1 MPAERSGEKDGHEVT
16 NRANDPRLRWYPRS
30 WRARY
35 GDELTALLDDEY
47 GSSASAR
54 IRLSLVSAGLRQRAR
69 QSGLAGDAVPAADGV
84 RTGALVILGAWVA
97 FVVAGASFAKFSEHF
112 DEALPRSLGAHHV
125 PDLAFTVLQAMAGAA
140 SVLVLAGALLAAPA
154 FVRFL
159 ALEMGSPSRALP
171 ASSDLYGRD
180 DRRDSAPCGVGQP
193 PPIAP
198 TQRWHA
204 LERCSVPGV
213 DIPHRHHLDAVE
225 RVGGYGNTANRALQ
239 GGAHHGGDTGRR
251 RCPRNGDHGHR
262 YSGLVGRHGHGR
274 TCILECQPGRTPGI
288 IVGHLARCDRRSDG
302 GGGGNRGRW
311 SRSRSSPLGN
321 NEGGL
326 NTFLPSD

>member
-1 MPAERSGEKDGHEVT
+1 MPAERSGAKDGHEVT

-47 GSSASAR
+47 GRSTSAR

-159 ALEMGSPSRALP
+159 RAGGGVSVRGHFLRALTCTVVTIAVTVPLVVWANHHPSHQPNGGMHWSGVLFLAWTSLIVITLTLWSVLAVTAARRIELSRAVLTTEAILAAAVALAMVTMVIATAVWWGAMATDAPAFLSASPAGLP
-171 ASSDLYGRD
+171 GSSWDILLVATVVLMVVAAGT
-180 DRRDSAPCGVGQP
+180 AAVGVVREVRLW
-193 PPIAP
+193 A
-198 TQRWHA
+198 TMR
-204 LERCSVPGV
+204 
-213 DIPHRHHLDAVE
+213 
-225 RVGGYGNTANRALQ
+225 
-239 GGAHHGGDTGRR
+239 
-251 RCPRNGDHGHR
+251 
-262 YSGLVGRHGHGR
+262 
-274 TCILECQPGRTPGI
+274 
-288 IVGHLARCDRRSDG
+288 
-302 GGGGNRGRW
+302 
-311 SRSRSSPLGN
+311 
-321 NEGGL
+321 EG
-326 NTFLPSD
+326 